1 MQRTEKQKAKRRDIA
16 QKTIP
21 LFLKEGIRDTSIA
34 RIAEH
39 AGIGKG
45 TIYHYFESRE
55 DIIFEIYDAFNEEF
69 FRYVHERISTATT
82 VKEKLGVAL
91 GHVTDLP
98 DEFKAILPIFNEY
111 FAICLG
117 NPTPQMR
124 EYNQKMF
131 DGYVAFISGLLQEGI
146 ASGEIK
152 NKNALRAAK
161 TICAVIDGFFLYAEV
176 LNDFNMR
183 QEGGEFLQ
191 FVYDYL
197 GIE

>member
-1 MQRTEKQKAKRRDIA
+1 MNRTPKQKAKRREIA
-16 QKTIP
+16 LKTIP
-21 LFLKEGIRDTSIA
+21 LFLEQGIRNSTISQIA
-34 RIAEH
+34 AH

-55 DIIFEIYDAFNEEF
+55 DIVFEIYDTFNEDFYSYLET
-69 FRYVHERISTATT
+69 RLEPTTT
-82 VKEKLGVAL
+82 VKEKLAVSL
-91 GHVTDLP
+91 GYMTDQSEEL
-98 DEFKAILPIFNEY
+98 KAIMPIFNEY

-117 NPTPQMR
+117 NPTSKMR
-124 EYNQKMF
+124 EYNQTMF
-131 DGYVAFISGLLQEGI
+131 DGYTEFLTGLFKEGI

-161 TICAVIDGFFLYAEV
+161 SICAAIDGFLLYAEV
-176 LNDFNMR
+176 LDDFEIKKEG
-183 QEGGEFLQ
+183 QELLQ